1 MATEPP
7 QRQPQNAAPRRIEPL
22 ATLPVFY
29 KLKGRKVVVAGESE
43 GAVWKAELLA
53 SAGAHVAVFAGER
66 VDLYQAL
73 SAWPDVSLHARHWQE
88 ADLAGATIAI
98 AEAEDEEEARR
109 FVAAAKAAGAAVNV
123 IDKPAFCEFQFG
135 SLVNRSPLII
145 AISTDGAIPV
155 LAQALRAKIEA
166 LVPAG
171 ITRWVEASK
180 SWRGFVKA
188 LDLPFAARRTFWE
201 RIAAKALAEPDRMPQ
216 DADREAAAQGLTG
229 GETVQK
235 GRVFLVGAGP
245 GDPELLTLRAVRALQ
260 SADVILYDDL
270 VSSSVLD
277 MARREAKRI
286 GVGKRGGGPSCRQD
300 DINALMVSL
309 ASEGKTVVR
318 LKSGDPAIF
327 GRAGEEIAVCQA
339 AGLSVE
345 LVPGI
350 SAAQGAAAAL
360 TASLTH
366 RDHARRLQFMTGHA
380 ANGQLPVDINWA
392 AIADKAATTVI
403 YMPQKTLAAFRDK
416 ALAAGLDGATT
427 AIAMASV
434 STDQQDMVRATIAT
448 LPEALQAHP
457 LSGPVLVLIGEAL
470 SGNAEDAQP

>member
-1 MATEPP
+1 ME
-7 QRQPQNAAPRRIEPL
+7 
-22 ATLPVFY
+22 
-29 KLKGRKVVVAGESE
+29 GRASGLSR
-43 GAVWKAELLA
+43 GL
-53 SAGAHVAVFAGER
+53 SAGFCRGHP
-66 VDLYQAL
+66 DLYQSLA
-73 SAWPDVSLHARHWQE
+73 AWPGVSIHARHWQE
-88 ADLAGATIAI
+88 ADLEGATIAI
-98 AEAEDEEEARR
+98 AEAEDDAEAER

-166 LVPAG
+166 LIPAG

-180 SWRGFVKA
+180 SWRGFVKS
-188 LDLPFAARRTFWE
+188 LDLPFAARRSFWE
-201 RIAAKALAEPDRMPQ
+201 RIAAKALAEPDRMPV
-216 DADREAAAQGLTG
+216 DADRAAAAQGLTG
-229 GETVQK
+229 GDIVPQ
-235 GRVFLVGAGP
+235 GRVLLVGAGP

-270 VSSSVLD
+270 VSSAVLD

-309 ASEGKTVVR
+309 ALQGKTVVR

-327 GRAGEEIAVCQA
+327 GRAGEEIDVCKA
-339 AGLSVE
+339 AGLPLE

-350 SAAQGAAAAL
+350 SAAQGAAASL
-360 TASLTH
+360 STSLTH

-380 ANGQLPVDINWA
+380 ANGQLPADINWA
-392 AIADKAATTVI
+392 AIADKATTTVI
-403 YMPQKTLAAFRDK
+403 YMPQKTLCAFRDR
-416 ALAAGLDGATT
+416 ALAAGLDGGTT
-427 AIAMASV
+427 AIAVASATTEGEQV
-434 STDQQDMVRATIAT
+434 VRATIAT
-448 LPEALQAHP
+448 LPEALKAQP
-457 LSGPVLVLIGEAL
+457 LTGPVLVLIGQAL
-470 SGNAEDAQP
+470 SGNAENAKP